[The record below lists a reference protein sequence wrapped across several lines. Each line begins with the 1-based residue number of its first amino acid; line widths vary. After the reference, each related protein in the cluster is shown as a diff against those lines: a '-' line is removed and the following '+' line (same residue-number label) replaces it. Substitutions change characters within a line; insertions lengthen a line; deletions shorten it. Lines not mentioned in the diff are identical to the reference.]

1 MDLHLAGKRALIT
14 GASKGLGFG
23 AAKALALEGC
33 AVHLVSRS
41 ASDLE
46 AAAGEIKKV
55 SDVDVSFT
63 ALDLTKPANVE
74 LLREQLATT
83 DILVN
88 NAGAVPLGSI
98 EDFDDQSWR
107 DGWDLKVFGYINMT
121 RLAFQVWKPLKRPGV
136 IVNVIG
142 HAGENLT
149 STYLAGT
156 SGCAALMALTRSL
169 GSVSPE
175 HNIRVVGLNPG
186 PVLTERLYN
195 FLRKRAELTL
205 GDAEKWK
212 QLVASMPFGR
222 TGKVEE
228 IANAVAFLASDLSGY
243 TTGTII
249 TIDGGVSSRAK
260 TWL

>member
-1 MDLHLAGKRALIT
+1 
-14 GASKGLGFG
+14 
-23 AAKALALEGC
+23 
-33 AVHLVSRS
+33 
-41 ASDLE
+41 
-46 AAAGEIKKV
+46 
-55 SDVDVSFT
+55 
-63 ALDLTKPANVE
+63 
-74 LLREQLATT
+74 
-83 DILVN
+83 
-88 NAGAVPLGSI
+88 
-98 EDFDDQSWR
+98 
-107 DGWDLKVFGYINMT
+107 MT
-121 RLAFQVWKPLKRPGV
+121 RLAFQVWKPLKTPGV